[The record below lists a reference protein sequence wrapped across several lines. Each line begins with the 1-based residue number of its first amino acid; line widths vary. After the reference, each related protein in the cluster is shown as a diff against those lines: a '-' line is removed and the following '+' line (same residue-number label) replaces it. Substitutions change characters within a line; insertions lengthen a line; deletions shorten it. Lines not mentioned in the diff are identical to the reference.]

1 MNILY
6 TQLCETGQT
15 GMNFGSIMVQYR
27 NTNYV
32 IDFIVAEI
40 PKYHTG
46 SGNILKSL
54 KDQIRKLKSLSY
66 SYSWNHEIH
75 KYQTITKNISTT
87 SSNAWN
93 ISDSWHYKF
102 ISIP

>member
-6 TQLCETGQT
+6 TQLCETGQK

-32 IDFIVAEI
+32 IDFIVVEI

-66 SYSWNHEIH
+66 SYS
-75 KYQTITKNISTT
+75 
-87 SSNAWN
+87 
-93 ISDSWHYKF
+93 
-102 ISIP
+102 

>member
-1 MNILY
+1 
-6 TQLCETGQT
+6 
-15 GMNFGSIMVQYR
+15 MNFGSIMVQYR

-66 SYSWNHEIH
+66 SYS
-75 KYQTITKNISTT
+75 
-87 SSNAWN
+87 
-93 ISDSWHYKF
+93 
-102 ISIP
+102 